1 MSRVL
6 TVGAA
11 QMGPIQLA
19 DTRPEVVERLV
30 ALLRS
35 GAAAGCDLVVFPEL
49 TLTTFFP
56 RWWVDDLSDSD
67 HFYETEMPGPET
79 RPLFEEARRLGVGFH
94 LGYAE
99 LTSDGHRYNTVI
111 LVERDGSIV
120 GRYRKVHLPGHSE
133 HEPWRAFQHLERYY
147 FEAGDGFAVHGAFG
161 GVVGMAICND
171 RRWPETYRVLGLQGC
186 ELALI
191 GYNTPVHYAPDPTQ
205 DRLQGFHNHLVLQS
219 GAYQNGMWVVG
230 VAKAG
235 EEEGCTLLGES
246 AIVAPSGE
254 IAALCTTDGDELAV
268 AEVDLDMCANYKETL
283 FDFDR
288 YRRPE
293 VYGRITAQRGPEVP
307 AGVRAALDD
316 NVESS
321 AEPEEEGP

>member
-316 NVESS
+316 NVEST
-321 AEPEEEGP
+321 AEPEEEGS